1 MINEAAPNLS
11 ASAFRINAIRELLR
25 ERESSL
31 VKINIDAN
39 RRPFQETRRRRC
51 GR

>member
-25 ERESSL
+25 ERE
-31 VKINIDAN
+31 
-39 RRPFQETRRRRC
+39 RE
-51 GR
+51 